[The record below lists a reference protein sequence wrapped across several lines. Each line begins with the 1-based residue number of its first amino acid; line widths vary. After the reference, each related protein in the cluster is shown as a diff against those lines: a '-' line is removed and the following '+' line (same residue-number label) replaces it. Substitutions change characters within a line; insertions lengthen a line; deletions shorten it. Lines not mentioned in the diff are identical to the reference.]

1 MNAFCGLT
9 FRGWWGWTGVIM
21 KHIERI
27 DVEFPRI
34 VSRYMQDIVSYWL
47 MDDRGK
53 RNRIRCWPDLMIC
66 FFIWYFIYIC
76 AISWAAEVVKK
87 IWELI
92 NRYLFICYQTCWKM
106 LEELE
111 EIWIAFGDN
120 SFWKCWM
127 FEKNFCEIILLRI
140 LEIFCVV
147 LFYEKRINASYIF
160 YDNLKYF
167 LRIILNN
174 LQKNFCKSFSLLFR
188 ESLSK

>member
-1 MNAFCGLT
+1 MRVD
-9 FRGWWGWTGVIM
+9 RGDYETYRENWRGVSSDSFAV
-21 KHIERI
+21 HARY
-27 DVEFPRI
+27 RI
-34 VSRYMQDIVSYWL
+34 VLVDGWSGEEKSYSL
-47 MDDRGK
+47 LARL
-53 RNRIRCWPDLMIC
+53 NDL
-66 FFIWYFIYIC
+66 FFIWYYIYIC